1 MQQDRIR
8 HDNRHQALEEKKLY
22 LEEFKLGLITAEE
35 YRRRAAH
42 IDAAAA
48 QTTPLANDET
58 TGVRDSLRIRYPRRQ
73 ADEREDQSNLSGSNG
88 GEEDDI
94 SGDDIEMGVHDDD
107 RAASEIQ

>member
-35 YRRRAAH
+35 YRHRAAQ
-42 IDAAAA
+42 IDTAATH
-48 QTTPLANDET
+48 TTPLSNDET
-58 TGVRDSLRIRYPRRQ
+58 TGVRDSLRIRYPRREG
-73 ADEREDQSNLSGSNG
+73 DERDERSNLSGSNR

-94 SGDDIEMGVHDDD
+94 YGDDIEMDVHDDN
-107 RAASEIQ
+107 